1 MKARTWLKG
10 ITIALCA
17 ATFTIACVACVPLD
31 PNPNDDT
38 TNKEETVEYNVT
50 FDLNGGEAAEGVDY
64 SARKVKQGD
73 TITLPEAPIKV
84 GSKFIEWVIGEETY
98 APGAEV
104 TVTDNIV
111 VKATWEVISPVVTY
125 YDFDGSVFKQEE
137 VGYDAVFALTT
148 ETPAPN
154 KYGVE
159 FQNWVAPDVERVQD
173 NLYIH
178 ALWSYNQSDDKYFE
192 YTETEDRN
200 AYTVAASEGAAD
212 EAAVDTIFL
221 PIVHNEKPVIGITPA
236 ANAESAAFTSL
247 HATTVVIPDAYTEV
261 ADYAFA
267 NNADI
272 ETVLYCKVSDMQFAD
287 TKLTKI
293 GSHAFYY
300 MAKLATVFTGEE
312 KAINI
317 LNSITEIGDYAFA
330 FQGSVQNAQV
340 STGGDVLSAVR
351 ALTFEAESTLTT
363 IGENAFR
370 YAGFG
375 FERDDND
382 NFVGFDLTIPASVET
397 ISDYAFYGARFIFS
411 LDFEE
416 NSHCTTIGARA
427 FTADDSPTS
436 GNRAGYLADIFIPK
450 SVTSIG
456 DRAFIRQQIST
467 FIFEKGGT
475 EDLVIGTQ
483 VAQHTDNDS
492 PAMTSIEFPARL
504 KTMGD
509 GSGKVFS
516 NFKNLTEIKFEN
528 TAENPSRLEEICGSC
543 FSENRVLT
551 TVTIPQSVTTIG
563 SSAFSGCYKL
573 TTVNFEEGDA
583 PLTIGDDAF
592 SYGTSASNG
601 SDRGY
606 NPLTSFEFPY
616 RTTSIGKTVFR
627 NHHLLSSITFEAT
640 PAGKEPVPLTF
651 VDFAFGAYTTA
662 ITSSNTTSPL
672 AITKITVPART
683 ETIGQ
688 GFVQGQLS
696 LTEIEFEAGFHAD
709 IPNYFAYECPALT
722 KIEIPEGVQKIGSYA
737 FSAGSLTSGKYNKV
751 SSGSNEE
758 GNVTAT
764 ATNLA
769 YADLVNDEITT
780 LTIPASVTEIGQ
792 YAFRNL
798 PNLAT
803 LTFADAPAGTAA
815 ALEIDANNFDY
826 ASSGVGVAELTVTLG
841 TTVKSVESNF
851 CQKNNLK
858 SITIKEGVQTIAAS
872 AFTTTVATAAV
883 TEVTLPVS
891 LTSVD
896 PTAFSLP
903 QLKTFHVA
911 SGNTVYESGD
921 GDNGVLYKKGVDG
934 GNRTICLVPKA
945 NTTTT
950 FNFSNVIIGKAAFS
964 GNTHITTLTLGTG
977 VTIDDQA
984 FMNCTELQTVT
995 ISAQPTFVSGAG
1007 ETFKGCTKLAT
1018 VTTTG
1023 VTVLCDNMFNG
1034 CVKLTAFDAL
1044 EDIIDFGGE
1053 IGNVFNG
1060 CTILAWNKEGDADG
1074 ITINAA
1080 ITSLPAGT
1088 FQNCPAI
1095 TKVNLNNVTELG
1107 TRALQGTGITE
1118 IDVSK
1123 VTTFG
1128 QYALGSTGISTV
1140 NLAAATTL
1148 GGNFLNGTQVT
1159 SVTVPSAVA
1168 DIPAAAFAGCAQLKT
1183 IILEGT
1189 TAKTLGNASGIPSSN
1204 AGLLIIV
1211 ADDLVDDYRAANNW
1225 KNTAIINKIVGTSTV
1240 QVSFASEGAGDASVT
1255 LPEAV
1260 TVHKNE
1266 FYTLPAAPT
1275 ATSLGEDVYFAG
1287 WKVGDGTELKA
1298 AGEQV
1303 EITAATTITA
1313 VYKKKTTVTFSWGE
1327 DVTVTE
1333 PAQVP
1338 TAQKVEKGGKVIDP
1352 NVTPVCEGKTF
1363 KGWKKQGAEDTEL
1376 WDFASDT
1383 VPEEGDTLELVAVW
1397 EAAAPAE

>member
-1 MKARTWLKG
+1 MSTMKARTWLKG
-10 ITIALCA
+10 ITIALFA
-17 ATFTIACVACVPLD
+17 ATFSIACVACQKDD
-31 PNPNDDT
+31 PETNDDDT
-38 TNKEETVEYNVT
+38 TKQEETIEYTVT
-50 FDLNGGEAAEGVDY
+50 FDLSGGEAAEGVDY
-64 SARKVKQGD
+64 SAVKVQQGGKV
-73 TITLPEAPIKV
+73 TLPAAPTKL
-84 GSKFIEWVIGEETY
+84 GSEFVAWVIGEDTY

-104 TVTDNIV
+104 TVTGNIV
-111 VKATWEVISPVVTY
+111 VKAKWEVVGPVVTY
-125 YDFDGSVFKQEE
+125 YDFDGSIFKQEE
-137 VGYDAVFALTT
+137 VGLGLPLFITS
-148 ETPAPN
+148 EKPAAN

-159 FQNWVAPDVERVQD
+159 FMNWVDPEIDAIED
-173 NLYIH
+173 NVYIH

-192 YTETEDRN
+192 YTETEDQN
-200 AYTVAASEGAAD
+200 AYTVAASAGAAG
-212 EAAVDTIFL
+212 EAAVETIYL

-312 KAINI
+312 KTINI
-317 LNSITEIGDYAFA
+317 LNSITEIGNYAFA

-340 STGGDVLSAVR
+340 STGEDVLSAAR
-351 ALTFEAESTLTT
+351 ALTFEADSTLTT
-363 IGENAFR
+363 FGENAFR

-375 FERDDND
+375 FDRDDND
-382 NFVGFDLTIPASVET
+382 NFIGFDLTIPASVET
-397 ISDYAFYGARFIFS
+397 IAKQAFYGARFIHS

-416 NSHCTTIGARA
+416 NSHCTTIGVEA
-427 FTADDSPTS
+427 FTADNGGS

-456 DRAFIRQQIST
+456 DKAFFRQQMRT

-483 VAQHTDNDS
+483 VAQHANNDT

-504 KTMGD
+504 KTMGT
-509 GSGKVFS
+509 SGNVFS

-528 TAENPSRLEEICGSC
+528 TAENPSRLTTICGEC
-543 FSENRVLT
+543 FKENRVLT

-563 SSAFSGCYKL
+563 NSAFSGCYKL
-573 TTVNFEEGDA
+573 TTVTFAEGDE

-606 NPLTSFEFPY
+606 NMLTSFEFPY

-640 PAGKEPVPLTF
+640 PAGKEPIPLTF

-672 AITKITVPART
+672 AITKIIVPART
-683 ETIGQ
+683 KTIGQ
-688 GFVQGQLS
+688 GFAQGQLS
-696 LTEIEFEAGFHAD
+696 LTEIEFEEGFHAD

-737 FSAGSLTSGKYNKV
+737 FSAGTLTSGEYNKV

-758 GNVTAT
+758 GNVTVT

-780 LTIPASVTEIGQ
+780 LTIPASVTSIGN

-798 PNLAT
+798 ANLAT
-803 LTFADAPAGTAA
+803 LTFADASAGTAA
-815 ALEIDANNFDY
+815 ALEIATNNFDY
-826 ASSGVGVAELTVTLG
+826 ASTGVGVAELTVTLG
-841 TTVKSVESNF
+841 TTVKSVGSNF

-858 SITIKEGVQTIAAS
+858 SITIKEGVQTIAAGS
-872 AFTTTVATAAV
+872 FTTTIATAAV
-883 TEVTLPVS
+883 TEVTLPAS

-911 SGNTVYESGD
+911 SGNTVYESGEQD
-921 GDNGVLYKKGVDG
+921 SGVLYKKGVDG
-934 GNRTICLVPKA
+934 GNRTICIVPVA
-945 NTTTT
+945 NETTT
-950 FNFSNVIIGKAAFS
+950 FNFTNVIIGKAAFS
-964 GNTHITTLTLGTG
+964 GNTHMTTLTLGTG

-995 ISAQPTFVSGAG
+995 INAQPVYTSGAG

-1034 CVKLTAFDAL
+1034 CVKLAAFDAL
-1044 EDIIDFGGE
+1044 EDITDFGGTT
-1053 IGNVFNG
+1053 GNVFNG
-1060 CTILAWNKEGDADG
+1060 CTILAWNKADDTDG
-1074 ITINAA
+1074 ITIHPS
-1080 ITSLPAGT
+1080 ITSLPQGT

-1095 TKVNLNNVTELG
+1095 TKINLNNVTELG
-1107 TRALQGTGITE
+1107 TRALQGCSGITE

-1123 VTTFG
+1123 VTSIG
-1128 QYALGSTGISTV
+1128 IYALSGTMITTVDISACTSLGTNAFNACT
-1140 NLAAATTL
+1140 NLQSIT
-1148 GGNFLNGTQVT
+1148 
-1159 SVTVPSAVA
+1159 
-1168 DIPAAAFAGCAQLKT
+1168 IPAAVDTIGAGTFQGCTALTK

-1189 TAKTLGNASGIPSSN
+1189 TVKSLGNASGIPSSN
-1204 AGLLIIV
+1204 AGLQIV
-1211 ADDLVDDYRAANNW
+1211 VAADLVNQYKAAANW
-1225 KNTAIINKIVGTSTV
+1225 KNAAIVDKIV
-1240 QVSFASEGAGDASVT
+1240 AA
-1255 LPEAV
+1255 EA
-1260 TVHKNE
+1260 
-1266 FYTLPAAPT
+1266 
-1275 ATSLGEDVYFAG
+1275 
-1287 WKVGDGTELKA
+1287 
-1298 AGEQV
+1298 
-1303 EITAATTITA
+1303 
-1313 VYKKKTTVTFSWGE
+1313 
-1327 DVTVTE
+1327 
-1333 PAQVP
+1333 
-1338 TAQKVEKGGKVIDP
+1338 
-1352 NVTPVCEGKTF
+1352 
-1363 KGWKKQGAEDTEL
+1363 
-1376 WDFASDT
+1376 
-1383 VPEEGDTLELVAVW
+1383 
-1397 EAAAPAE
+1397 